1 MSSSRRRTTLR
12 MKALALS
19 YLQVSPSKRRIR
31 RRKLT
36 ATAKAL
42 TESTV
47 TDGSGQGNTSRA
59 PSATAVQPQSVL
71 ENADE
76 PRLLPDE
83 WYVAHSKF
91 LLVSKNESQML

>member
-1 MSSSRRRTTLR
+1 

-71 ENADE
+71 EMPTSLDCCLMNGM
-76 PRLLPDE
+76 LPIQSF
-83 WYVAHSKF
+83 Y
-91 LLVSKNESQML
+91 